1 MRSHKKIRALYTTN
15 WRFLFWLSYSTFLE
29 EGLTPKGH
37 FWINWPLQKLQNT
50 RSHFNSLKS
59 TGFNQFTEECSYKQF
74 IDICSCSLRPMKL
87 IIIGEYVRNA
97 SEKLSFLW
105 INLLYIL
112 LFQLDMSDCQ
122 WWIFDEICQQK
133 YSSLPLFYHEK
144 C

>member
-1 MRSHKKIRALYTTN
+1 MVSLISSKKLTKTRRKSVKTN
-15 WRFLFWLSYSTFLE
+15 SFVCFLE
-29 EGLTPKGH
+29 EFTAWQ
-37 FWINWPLQKLQNT
+37 FAFEIYWPLQKLQNT
-50 RSHFNSLKS
+50 RSHFNSLES

-133 YSSLPLFYHEK
+133 YSSLPLF
-144 C
+144 